1 MNKLT
6 DNEIVKALECCI
18 DCKCKE
24 CPCYKNIEGEMYC
37 TEIDEEEILDLINR
51 QQAEIEKL
59 NKARQKQAVFLG
71 EEREQKY
78 ELIDKLSKA
87 NTEIERLTDS
97 NRRLRDDMRM
107 MLNNDNG
114 SDQIRAEAIK
124 DFAERLKIEA
134 FECDVSFGYGK
145 ECYQQAVAVIEI
157 DNLVK
162 EMIEVNENE

>member
-24 CPCYKNIEGEMYC
+24 CPCYKNIEGEKRC

-51 QQAEIEKL
+51 LKAQKKELDEKL
-59 NKARQKQAVFLG
+59 IIQKG
-71 EEREQKY
+71 
-78 ELIDKLSKA
+78 LIDTQKA
-87 NTEIERLTDS
+87 EIERLQKECICLEEQRNAYKDIVDTCET
-97 NRRLRDDMRM
+97 
-107 MLNNDNG
+107 G
-114 SDQIRAEAIK
+114 AIK
-124 DFAERLKIEA
+124 EFAERLKIEA

-162 EMIEVNENE
+162 EMTEVNENE